1 MKFSL
6 NAFPSMP
13 LLRRIVVSAALAGL
27 LSGLLLTVVQQF
39 QVVPLLLEA
48 EVYEAAAESA
58 SSGNSHGESAQNHG
72 NGAHVHEASASG
84 MPWERMLRTALANV
98 VMAVGFALLLGAAIA
113 LRGEV
118 GPAGGLLW
126 GAAGYAVFF
135 VVPSLGLPPELP
147 GTTASHLTDRQLWWI
162 LTVALSAAGLWIIAF
177 AGKRPL
183 RLLGTI
189 LLVAP
194 HVLGA
199 PQPQFHSSAAP
210 EELAHAFVLAASLAN
225 GVFWL
230 TLGGLL
236 GFFYRMTREFGLP
249 SPNSA

>member
-13 LLRRIVVSAALAGL
+13 LFRRIIVSAALAGL

-48 EVYEAAAESA
+48 EVYEAAGESA
-58 SSGNSHGESAQNHG
+58 SGGHLHGRTLRGHDD
-72 NGAHVHEASASG
+72 GAPAHPVPPPSQD
-84 MPWERMLRTALANV
+84 WERMLLTTLANV

-118 GPAGGLLW
+118 GPPSGLLW

-135 VVPSLGLPPELP
+135 VAPSLGLPPELP
-147 GTTASHLTDRQLWWI
+147 GTAAAHLTDRQLWWV

-199 PQPQFHSSAAP
+199 PQPQFHSSATP
-210 EELAHAFVLAASLAN
+210 EELVRTFVLATSVAN

-236 GFFYRMTREFGLP
+236 GLFYRMTR
-249 SPNSA
+249 NSTRHLRDGA